1 MDWLKTIAP
10 TVASALGGPLA
21 GMAVEAVGSAL
32 GLTDATKEKITDV
45 LQSGSMTAEQTAALK
60 QAELDLKIKLKELDI
75 DLEKVHA
82 GDRNSAREMAAKTG
96 DIWTPR
102 IIAMVVFIVWAVV
115 QYVVF
120 TSVIPEGM
128 RELVARMLGTLDAVL
143 MAVVYYYFGSS
154 SGSAAKT
161 QAMVSK

>member
-60 QAELDLKIKLKELDI
+60 QAELDLKLKLKELDI

-102 IIAMVVFIVWAVV
+102 IIAIVVFIVWAVV

>member
-1 MDWLKTIAP
+1 MDWLKQLAP
-10 TVASALGGPLA
+10 TLATALAGPLA
-21 GMAVEAVGSAL
+21 GMAVETL
-32 GLTDATKEKITDV
+32 GNAFGMPDATKESVKTL
-45 LQSGSMTAEQTAALK
+45 LQSATLTADQVAAIKTADA
-60 QAELDLKIKLKELDI
+60 DLAIKLQQLGI

-82 GDRNSAREMAAKTG
+82 GDRDSARKMAAATG
-96 DIWTPR
+96 DVWTPR
-102 IIAMVVFIVWAVV
+102 IIAGIVFLVWGLV

-120 TSVIPEGM
+120 TSVIPDNM

-161 QAMVSK
+161 QAMVNK

>member
-45 LQSGSMTAEQTAALK
+45 LQSESMTAEQTAALK

>member
-45 LQSGSMTAEQTAALK
+45 LQSASMTAEQTAALK
-60 QAELDLKIKLKELDI
+60 QAELDLKLKLKELDI